1 MPASAWATSRRSS
14 AARRRPPPSCSPRSA
29 PPSTSRSRRSCP
41 RSATRSPSRRPRWPC
56 SSRTSP
62 STPPACAARATR
74 ARAPATWSPPPPD
87 RSCWP
92 GRVTPQQQLVERVR
106 GDLLTDDRVR
116 GLWLTGSLGSGTDDS
131 FSEVDMFVLVRDHD
145 LPGFLDG
152 WPQLADRYRP
162 LLARRL
168 GPAPVFNHVLEGWL
182 RWDVVVGGPA
192 DLANMDRSQVTEVF
206 NHDGLTPSSPS
217 HRGADP
223 DVVREMTEEFLRV
236 LGLLPVVLGR
246 DELVTAASGAGLL
259 RQMLTTLLRYRAEGD
274 RLSGALHLSRVLP
287 PGELAALA
295 ALPPV
300 YAERG
305 SVVRLHLACAG
316 MFLPVARELLGEAY
330 PFELEAA
337 CWAHLRAHLP
347 VEGAG

>member
-1 MPASAWATSRRSS
+1 MLPQ
-14 AARRRPPPSCSPRSA
+14 
-29 PPSTSRSRRSCP
+29 
-41 RSATRSPSRRPRWPC
+41 
-56 SSRTSP
+56 
-62 STPPACAARATR
+62 RAFIEHVR
-74 ARAPATWSPPPPD
+74 A
-87 RSCWP
+87 
-92 GRVTPQQQLVERVR
+92 
-106 GDLLTDDRVR
+106 DLEALQVVR
-116 GLWLTGSLGSGTDDS
+116 GLWLTGSFGRGSADEHSD
-131 FSEVDMFVLVRDHD
+131 VDMFVLVPAEQREQ
-145 LPGFLDG
+145 LVSG
-152 WPQLADRYRP
+152 WPSVAGRYDP
-162 LLARRL
+162 LLMRRL
-168 GPAPVFNHVLEGWL
+168 GGAPVYTHVLPGWL
-182 RWDVVVGGPA
+182 RWDVVIGNDT
-192 DLANMDRSQVTEVF
+192 DLASVDRRRVEELF
-206 NHDGLTPSSPS
+206 NKDGVAPGSPG

-274 RLSGALHLSRVLP
+274 RLSGALHLSQVLP
-287 PGELAALA
+287 PGELAALT